1 MGDKF
6 TWRALVI
13 DDEIDVAEVAAIA
26 LADDG
31 FSVETALNGKQGL
44 EKAARFRPH
53 IILTDIRM
61 PGLSGLEV
69 LARVKRKWPETE
81 VIVVTGHA
89 DIDSAVEALKLDASD
104 FITKPISI
112 DALMVATERA
122 QERFQNRKKLKDY
135 TRFLENGWTR
145 TTRELLETNRYQQNL
160 IESSMDG
167 ILGCNAEE
175 TVVTFNAS
183 LSRLLGYSRR
193 QVINRMRLSDFFRPE
208 EEKRLRQDL
217 AGQGFGGINRLFM
230 YETWMLDRSGIRV
243 PVQLSMTRIK
253 EDLRPQGLVCFIR
266 DLRMIHRLQQ
276 EMADQARLLHQD
288 KMMSLGRLAASV
300 AHEINNPL
308 SAVLNYVRLM
318 LKILDRR
325 DSETEQAQ
333 KFRRYLEVVEKETAR
348 CAETVSGLL
357 TFSRKSDIRKENIDM
372 AEMLEHCILLS
383 RHRLELS
390 QIELETDFSPHLPPV
405 WGDANQLQQC
415 IINLVFN
422 ATDAIGQEGK
432 ITIRAT
438 ADAAGRWVMVTI
450 ADTGCGIEPEHM
462 ERIFEP
468 FFTTKGEGQGLGLGL
483 ATTYGIITSHGGS
496 IDVHSELGKGST
508 FVIKLPASRQA

>member
-1 MGDKF
+1 MGDNF

-13 DDEIDVAEVAAIA
+13 DDEADVADVAAIA
-26 LADDG
+26 LADAG
-31 FSVETALNGKQGL
+31 FKVETALNGKQGL
-44 EKAARFRPH
+44 EQATRFRPH

-69 LARVKRKWPETE
+69 LAQVKKQWPETE

-89 DIDSAVEALKLDASD
+89 DIDSAIEALKLDASD
-104 FITKPISI
+104 FITKPISVN
-112 DALMVATERA
+112 ALMVATERA
-122 QERFQNRKKLKDY
+122 QERFQNRKKLRDY

-175 TVVTFNAS
+175 IVVTFNAS
-183 LSRLLGYSRR
+183 LSRLLGYKRH
-193 QVINRMRLSDFFRPE
+193 QVINRMKLSDFFRPE
-208 EEKRLRQDL
+208 EEKKLRHDL
-217 AGQGFGGINRLFM
+217 AGQEFGGTNRLFM
-230 YETWMLDRSGIRV
+230 YETWMLDRSGIKV

-253 EDLRPQGLVCFIR
+253 EELQPQGLVCFIR

-318 LKILDRR
+318 LKILQRQ
-325 DSETEQAQ
+325 EPENEQTQ
-333 KFRRYLEVVEKETAR
+333 KFKRYLEIVEKETAR

-357 TFSRKSDIRKENIDM
+357 TFSRKSDIRQENIDVVQ
-372 AEMLEHCILLS
+372 MLEHCLLLS

-390 QIELETDFSPHLPPV
+390 QIELTVDFSPHLPPV
-405 WGDANQLQQC
+405 WADANQLQQC

-422 ATDAIGQEGK
+422 AIDAMQEGGK
-432 ITIRAT
+432 ITLQAA
-438 ADAAGRWVMVTI
+438 ADATGQWVVITI
-450 ADTGCGIEPEHM
+450 ADTGCGIEPEHL

-483 ATTYGIITSHGGS
+483 ATTYGIIANHGGS
-496 IDVHSELGKGST
+496 IDVHSQVGKGTT
-508 FVIKLPASRQA
+508 FIIKLPASRKV